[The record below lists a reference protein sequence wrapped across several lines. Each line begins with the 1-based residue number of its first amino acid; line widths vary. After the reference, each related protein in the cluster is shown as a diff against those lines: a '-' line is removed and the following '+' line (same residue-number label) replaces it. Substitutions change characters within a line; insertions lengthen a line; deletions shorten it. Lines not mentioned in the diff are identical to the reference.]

1 MSEQQSPID
10 STELVIDQLT
20 VLKQRAT
27 VMGIQFSNNIS
38 VDKLKQRIQEKL
50 DGVSASEEVVVKAHV
65 DTKTPTIRQYMQT
78 TQMKLVRLR
87 IQNLNPSKK
96 DLQGE
101 IMSVANEYLGTVS
114 KFIPFGEATDDGY
127 HVPYCL
133 YQDMLAR
140 QFLNIRTTK
149 DKINGVPKVEYSWAR
164 EFSLEVLPQLTTGE
178 LKTLAVAQMA
188 AGNT

>member
-10 STELVIDQLT
+10 SPELEIDQLSL
-20 VLKQRAT
+20 LKQRAA

-38 VDKLKQRIQEKL
+38 IDTLKRRIQERL
-50 DGVSASEEVVVKAHV
+50 DDVPTTSEVPKAPV
-65 DTKTPTIRQYMQT
+65 DAKTPTIRQYMQT

-101 IMSVANEYLGTVS
+101 FMTVANEYLGTVT
-114 KFIPFGEATDDGY
+114 KFIPFGEATDEGY

-133 YQDMLAR
+133 YQDMLNK
-140 QFLNIRTTK
+140 QFLNIKVSK
-149 DKINGVPKVEYSWAR
+149 DKRTGVPKVETNWAR
-164 EFSLEVLPQLTTGE
+164 EFALEVLPQLTGDE

-188 AGNT
+188 AGNS

>member
-1 MSEQQSPID
+1 MSEQQSPIGSD
-10 STELVIDQLT
+10 ELVVDQLSI
-20 VLKQRAT
+20 LKQRAT

-38 VDKLKQRIQEKL
+38 LETLKKRIQEKL
-50 DGVSASEEVVVKAHV
+50 DGVEEVADKAPALPN
-65 DTKTPTIRQYMQT
+65 TPTIRQHMQT

-87 IQNLNPSKK
+87 IQNLNPAKK

-101 IMSVANEYLGTVS
+101 FMTVANEFLGTVT

-133 YQDMLAR
+133 YQDMLSR

-149 DKINGVPKVEYSWAR
+149 DKTYGMPKVETNWAR
-164 EFSLEVLPQLTTGE
+164 EFSLEVLPQLTPDE

-188 AGNT
+188 AGNS